1 MPELAEVR
9 LMGDF
14 INYVVAQEPFFD
26 KIEKSEVSK
35 VSTELDVYESG
46 IFTIGAICRGKE
58 LLLHTEL
65 VGGDIQ
71 GAVTKDLLCNMGM
84 SGNWIFIR
92 KDSPRLE
99 QAFKH
104 GHLRI
109 RSTRGN
115 WLILYD
121 PRRFAKWRWVPGFS
135 QNRGSCPLTEYEKFS
150 DELIANWQKKKDFNK
165 PLNELMMNQRW
176 FNGVGNYLRAEIID
190 RINVNPFQAV
200 NELSTEK
207 FKELIHVTNLC
218 VRDAYQLGGGQLK
231 DWFNPEGMTS
241 ENFDQWMTCYGK
253 KMSIRDKTGRMF
265 WFDKK
270 WEKDVPESY
279 RTKKA

>member
-14 INYVVAQEPFFD
+14 INYVVTQEPFFD

-35 VSTELDVYESG
+35 VSTELDVYEG
-46 IFTIGAICRGKE
+46 GVFTIGAICRGKE
-58 LLLHTEL
+58 LILHTEL
-65 VGGDIQ
+65 VGGDMQ
-71 GAVTKDLLCNMGM
+71 GAVTKNLLCNMGM

-150 DELIANWQKKKDFNK
+150 DELIENWKRKKDFSK

-190 RINVNPFQAV
+190 RIDVNPFQPA

-207 FKELIHVTNLC
+207 LKELIHTTNLC

-231 DWFNPEGMTS
+231 DWFNPEGMAS
-241 ENFDQWMTCYGK
+241 ENFDQWMMCYGK

-265 WFDKK
+265 WFDEK
-270 WEKDVPESY
+270 WKKDVPESY
-279 RTKKA
+279 LPKKA